1 LSESSSSST
10 SCTILG
16 LDPGIGITGF
26 GLLNYTP
33 GQPATAQAW
42 GVIAT
47 TKEKPISARLLELY
61 HDFTALVAQSQPQLA
76 CIEQLFYFRNATTII
91 PVSQARGILLLVLA
105 QANVPIVEYTP
116 MQIKQALTGYGKSS
130 KAEMQQ
136 AVMDRLNLTTKP
148 RPDDAA
154 DGLAVALTHLQ
165 LTGR

>member
-1 LSESSSSST
+1 MSSS
-10 SCTILG
+10 TILG

-26 GLLNYTP
+26 GLVNYTP
-33 GQPATAQAW
+33 GQITTAQAW

-47 TKEKPISARLLELY
+47 HKDRTLSQRLVELY
-61 HDFTALVAQSQPQLA
+61 RDFSALVEQSQPKLA
-76 CIEQLFYFRNATTII
+76 CIEQLFYFRNATTIL
-91 PVSQARGILLLVLA
+91 PVAQARGILLLVLE
-105 QANVPIVEYTP
+105 QAGVPIVEYTP
-116 MQIKQALTGYGKSS
+116 MQIKLALTGYGKAS

-165 LTGR
+165 NLGA